1 MKSETY
7 INQESST
14 IDTFSGKQKFVSV
27 DVALKAVEMT
37 RKEEREKAIKKFR
50 EVTCKMGVDIS
61 CDNCSSTCVI
71 YKFKE
76 LLDKQ

>member
-1 MKSETY
+1 MIEEKY
-7 INQESST
+7 I
-14 IDTFSGKQKFVSV
+14 
-27 DVALKAVEMT
+27 
-37 RKEEREKAIKKFR
+37 REEREKAIKKFR

-76 LLDKQ
+76 LLDKQWQ

>member
-1 MKSETY
+1 MIEEKY
-7 INQESST
+7 ISNIINDVLS
-14 IDTFSGKQKFVSV
+14 IV
-27 DVALKAVEMT
+27 DNAKLAVEMT

-76 LLDKQ
+76 LLDKQWQ